1 MRNSGLKNSDLMILT
16 GTSGDLKYLFLAVN
30 NTYIYTHLMETI
42 FLPRLKVKEL
52 YF

>member
-1 MRNSGLKNSDLMILT
+1 MRNRGLKNSDLMILT

-42 FLPRLKVKEL
+42 FLPRLKVREL